1 MSAALPLFAELE
13 DAMSGSSSERRTDV
27 LRQVTDLFLAA
38 PGDYSEVQS
47 ALFDDIIMRLAENI
61 ESAAKIEL
69 ARRLAPAM
77 NAPVRIIMAL
87 ADDDLIDIAEP
98 VLRQSERLSDADLVQ
113 YARQKGPDH
122 LLAISQRNSLSEAIT
137 DALLAR
143 DDHQVTRSVA
153 ENRGASFS
161 DSGFGI
167 LVERSKRNDDLAE
180 SVARRHDIPPAHL
193 RGLIAK
199 ASETVRRKL
208 AADYPTGKIHE
219 VLAEITGGLEA
230 EARGLQASGDGGR
243 RDYTAAVAAVGSL
256 RADGRLDDRM
266 VYEFAKTG
274 RLEETLGGAVHSVGD
289 TDRDPGRTDDRKRR
303 LEWRPHHSHRQGG
316 GADLADREEHPGAA
330 LKSAW
335 RARISTRPKSNS
347 SVCRSTPP
355 AACCA
360 SIRCARRSWSVRS
373 PDRHQRAVHANKSAT
388 QPYFWLQAA
397 GNRLSSLSA
406 R

>member
-38 PGDYSEVQS
+38 PGEYSEVQS

-61 ESAAKIEL
+61 EAAAKVEL
-69 ARRLAPAM
+69 ARRLAPAT
-77 NAPVRIIMAL
+77 NAPVRIIRAL

-113 YARQKGPDH
+113 FAKQKGPDH
-122 LLAISQRNSLSEAIT
+122 LLAISKRNSLSEAIT

-167 LVERSKRNDDLAE
+167 LVERSRRNDDLAE
-180 SVARRHDIPPAHL
+180 SIARRHDIPPAHL
-193 RGLIAK
+193 RHLIAQ

-208 AADYPTGKIHE
+208 ATNYPTGKIHE

-230 EARGLQASGDGGR
+230 EARGLETSGDAGG
-243 RDYTAAVAAVGSL
+243 RDYTAAIEAAGSL
-256 RADGRLDDRM
+256 RAEGRLDDRM

-274 RLEETLGGAVHSVGD
+274 RFDETL
-289 TDRDPGRTDDRKRR
+289 
-303 LEWRPHHSHRQGG
+303 
-316 GADLADREEHPGAA
+316 AA
-330 LKSAW
+330 LSILSAMPIETLEGLMTGSGASNGDLIILIAKAAALTWPTAKSILAL
-335 RARISTRPKSNS
+335 RTASMARQDLD
-347 SVCRSTPP
+347 
-355 AACCA
+355 AAEKQFE
-360 SIRCARRSWSVRS
+360 RLMPGTARRVLRFHQVRQKVMVDQHS
-373 PDRHQRAVHANKSAT
+373 
-388 QPYFWLQAA
+388 
-397 GNRLSSLSA
+397 
-406 R
+406 

>member
-38 PGDYSEVQS
+38 PGAYSEVQS

-61 ESAAKIEL
+61 ETAAKIEL

-113 YARQKGPDH
+113 YAKQKGSDH

-167 LVERSKRNDDLAE
+167 LIERSQRNADLAE

-208 AADYPTGKIHE
+208 AANYPTGKIHE

-230 EARGLQASGDGGR
+230 EARGLQASGDADGR
-243 RDYTAAVAAVGSL
+243 YTAAIEAVGSL

-266 VYEFAKTG
+266 VYEFAKTA
-274 RLEETLGGAVHSVGD
+274 RFDETL
-289 TDRDPGRTDDRKRR
+289 
-303 LEWRPHHSHRQGG
+303 
-316 GADLADREEHPGAA
+316 AA
-330 LKSAW
+330 L
-335 RARISTRPKSNS
+335 
-347 SVCRSTPP
+347 
-355 AACCA
+355 
-360 SIRCARRSWSVRS
+360 SIRSATPVETLEQLMTGTGTSNGDLIILIAKAAALTWPTAKSILALRSVSVARQDLDAAEKQFERLQVDTARRVLRFHQVR
-373 PDRHQRAVHANKSAT
+373 QKVMVGQ
-388 QPYFWLQAA
+388 QP
-397 GNRLSSLSA
+397 
-406 R
+406 